1 MGDMITEFLNEEPK
15 NPTDNDDRNKH
26 DEVKEMIEEFLESS
40 DEETDKKDDPLPG
53 LPEELLRNLPPEMAE
68 SLKKNYDQSMRD
80 IAKKEVEKSEQTV
93 SKVTE
98 VKIETEVNK
107 SVQEKEKDSKRQL
120 ETEVTSKKADD
131 VEDEEDVSLPPTPAV
146 STPWSEI
153 AARPERPSG
162 PTPAESEEHERKN
175 SGPFSS
181 RKLFSDDRDP
191 SSVSPEIIE
200 AANETVNKVIDE
212 AKERVTQITKD
223 ENSTTVIKR
232 FDEVQVSVDRSTTE
246 EDIFIRDQTRS
257 TTDSG
262 EPGKLPSE
270 ERSSGGEVFD
280 WRDDKDGATG
290 LKEKLEGEAGEGE
303 TTQKVIYAGKL
314 QITVVKAEELEKMDM
329 LQKAD
334 PYVNIKYGSQ
344 LSKSKKKKNTLTPE
358 WNHKVDL
365 SLEGEG
371 LEEVQI
377 EVMDWERLGKDEPM
391 GKVSLPVEDA
401 VSKSSEGGFWL
412 NLKDCKSG
420 KVMVSTEFSGTK
432 TLRTVT
438 QRITESSYRKESRK
452 TETSVA
458 STSVSS
464 EHQTKTKQEDVA
476 EQEQVPTIG
485 KGDQGDNIQAE
496 NKKQSSKKETAM
508 SWKDDDDGAQ
518 GLKSSLLKDDKKET
532 SDRPEEDTTNAGNTQ
547 KEKQAD
553 SLNWKDDKDGIK
565 GLETLLLDKKSEKE
579 GNVSNSTVVEVA
591 KSTVTK
597 VIKDAQ
603 QKVAEDTTIKP
614 STEDDAKSDP
624 EENKE
629 IMTEKDER
637 PAKEKQLDWKDDE
650 DGAQGLKSQLLE
662 DKKDEPVDVLTVA
675 KETVTKV
682 IEDAKK
688 KVAEKSSGRTSP
700 IEDGGDK
707 EQEDVATEKDEAS
720 RESIPDWRDD
730 KDGAQG
736 LKSKLLDDKS
746 DQESTKE
753 SGEKSNSSKLEKD
766 AMHEM
771 QMKNNTTLWQ
781 RMIKQSQT
789 PPKRLKGKIQ
799 TKLHPK

>member
-1 MGDMITEFLNEEPK
+1 MG
-15 NPTDNDDRNKH
+15 
-26 DEVKEMIEEFLESS
+26 
-40 DEETDKKDDPLPG
+40 
-53 LPEELLRNLPPEMAE
+53 
-68 SLKKNYDQSMRD
+68 
-80 IAKKEVEKSEQTV
+80 
-93 SKVTE
+93 
-98 VKIETEVNK
+98 
-107 SVQEKEKDSKRQL
+107 
-120 ETEVTSKKADD
+120 
-131 VEDEEDVSLPPTPAV
+131 
-146 STPWSEI
+146 
-153 AARPERPSG
+153 
-162 PTPAESEEHERKN
+162 
-175 SGPFSS
+175 
-181 RKLFSDDRDP
+181 
-191 SSVSPEIIE
+191 
-200 AANETVNKVIDE
+200 
-212 AKERVTQITKD
+212 
-223 ENSTTVIKR
+223 
-232 FDEVQVSVDRSTTE
+232 
-246 EDIFIRDQTRS
+246 RDQTRS

-496 NKKQSSKKETAM
+496 NKKQSSKKET
-508 SWKDDDDGAQ
+508 
-518 GLKSSLLKDDKKET
+518 

-614 STEDDAKSDP
+614 STEDDTKSDP

-707 EQEDVATEKDEAS
+707 EQEDVATE
-720 RESIPDWRDD
+720 
-730 KDGAQG
+730 
-736 LKSKLLDDKS
+736 
-746 DQESTKE
+746 
-753 SGEKSNSSKLEKD
+753 
-766 AMHEM
+766 
-771 QMKNNTTLWQ
+771 
-781 RMIKQSQT
+781 
-789 PPKRLKGKIQ
+789 
-799 TKLHPK
+799 